1 MKCLDCIEWEYFEWY
16 GYGCFAMN
24 TMTPLD
30 ANECEFYADKR
41 ENVPHSW
48 KPHKGVLEQ
57 LGEEQKHCWIRQ
69 RREVIAF
76 RSMEISI
83 KRRRRNDDVERGICE
98 NDGLY
103 YGSGAGVE

>member
-1 MKCLDCIEWEYFEWY
+1 MNCLDCIEWEYFEWY
-16 GYGCFAMN
+16 GYGCFAMK

-57 LGEEQKHCWIRQ
+57 LGEEQKTLLDTTKAWSDC
-69 RREVIAF
+69 IAKHGD
-76 RSMEISI
+76 I
-83 KRRRRNDDVERGICE
+83 
-98 NDGLY
+98 Y
-103 YGSGAGVE
+103 